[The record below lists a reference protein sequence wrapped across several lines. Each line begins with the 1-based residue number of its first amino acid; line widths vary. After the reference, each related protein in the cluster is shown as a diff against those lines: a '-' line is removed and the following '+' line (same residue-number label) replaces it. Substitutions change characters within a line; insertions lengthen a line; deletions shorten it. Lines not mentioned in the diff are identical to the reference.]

1 MSDDGSSRRFARAH
15 RNGDGGAPRVALVL
29 PGGGARGAYEV
40 GALSVILPVLEQR
53 GERPVILCGTSVGA
67 INATALGATADQP
80 AAAAVASL
88 VEHWR
93 GLRKA
98 DVIRPV
104 VGPGLP
110 LMALRM
116 LGEALE
122 LPGVRLAGLLDPA
135 PLKRSLDRWI
145 DWDDLH
151 RNVRHG
157 VIDAVCVVATSL
169 ARSGPVAFV
178 DSGHRVPPS
187 RPADPLQYVPAMLD
201 SEHVRASAAIPML
214 FPPVEIAHPAAL
226 AGHYVDGGT
235 RLNSP
240 VSPALALGA
249 DRVVVI
255 GFQPFRAR
263 VEPGSSSGA
272 GAPRLADV
280 AANIIDGLLV
290 DQVVDD
296 LHRLAT
302 VNSFLVDSHASG
314 PRGAADAYRAARGR
328 KPYRKISY
336 ALVAPE
342 RRGEL
347 AAIAD
352 EIFDDKYAGLKGWLR
367 PDYPFMSRL
376 LGGGRSPSRGELLS
390 FLLFDEDHVDRLVDL
405 GRRDAR
411 RWLDRHPGVWCSD
424 AAHDF
429 DIDADAIASLRER
442 DALDEWRDLRR
453 RP

>member
-1 MSDDGSSRRFARAH
+1 VSDH
-15 RNGDGGAPRVALVL
+15 VNGNGAAPAAGGAGPRVAIVL

-40 GALSVILPVLEQR
+40 GALSVLLPLLEAR

-67 INATALGATADQP
+67 INATALGAVADRPAEEAVDVLTAQ
-80 AAAAVASL
+80 
-88 VEHWR
+88 WR
-93 GLRKA
+93 GMRKG
-98 DVIRPV
+98 DVIKPL
-104 VGPGLP
+104 VGPGLGWT
-110 LMALRM
+110 ALRM

-122 LPGVRLAGLLDPA
+122 VPGVRLAGLLDPA
-135 PLKRSLDRWI
+135 PLRRSLDRWV
-145 DWDDLH
+145 DWDALH
-151 RNVRHG
+151 RNVRTG
-157 VIDAVCVVATSL
+157 VIESACVVATSL

-178 DSGHRVPPS
+178 DSVRRVPAS
-187 RPADPLQYVPAMLD
+187 RPADPLQYVPAVLEG
-201 SEHVRASAAIPML
+201 EHVRASAAIPML
-214 FPPVEIAHPAAL
+214 FPPVEIEHPAPM

-235 RLNSP
+235 RLNAP
-240 VSPALALGA
+240 VAPALALGA

-263 VEPGSSSGA
+263 LDPASVVA

-280 AANIIDGLLV
+280 AANILDGLLV

-302 VNSFLVDSHASG
+302 INSFIVDSPGHG

-328 KPYRKISY
+328 RPYKKISY

-347 AAIAD
+347 AAVAD
-352 EIFDDKYAGLKGWLR
+352 EVFDKRYAGLKGWLR

-390 FLLFDEDHVDRLVDL
+390 FLLFDEEHVERLIEM
-405 GRRDAR
+405 GRRDAH

-429 DIDADAIASLRER
+429 DIDTSAIAHLRER
-442 DALDEWRDLRR
+442 EALDEWRTLRR
-453 RP
+453 R

>member
-1 MSDDGSSRRFARAH
+1 MSSNGSQRA
-15 RNGDGGAPRVALVL
+15 GPRVAIVL

-40 GALSVILPVLEQR
+40 GALSVLLPILEER

-80 AAAAVASL
+80 AHQAIATL
-88 VEHWR
+88 EDHWR
-93 GLRKA
+93 SLRKG

-110 LMALRM
+110 LTALRM

-122 LPGVRLAGLLDPA
+122 LPGIRLAGLLDPA
-135 PLKRSLDRWI
+135 PLKASLDAWI

-157 VIDAVCVVATSL
+157 VLDAVCVVATSL

-178 DSGHRVPPS
+178 DSAHRIPPS
-187 RPADPLQYVPAMLD
+187 RPADALQYVPAVLD
-201 SEHVRASAAIPML
+201 DEHVRASAAIPVL
-214 FPPVEIAHPAAL
+214 FPPVEIEHPAPV

-235 RLNSP
+235 RLNAP

-263 VEPGSSSGA
+263 AEGLTSTA

-302 VNSFLVDSHASG
+302 VNSFLVDSVAPG

-328 KPYRKISY
+328 KPYKKVPY

-347 AAIAD
+347 AAVAD
-352 EIFDDKYAGLKGWLR
+352 QIFDDKYAGLKGWLR

-390 FLLFDEDHVDRLVDL
+390 FLLFDEDHVDRLIEL
-405 GRRDAR
+405 GRRDAH
-411 RWLDRHPGVWCSD
+411 RWLDRHPAFWCSD

-429 DIDADAIASLRER
+429 DVDANAIAHLRER
-442 DALDEWRDLRR
+442 DALDEWRNLRR

>member
-1 MSDDGSSRRFARAH
+1 MSDGFQRSGNGASANGSAS
-15 RNGDGGAPRVALVL
+15 APRVALVL

-40 GALSVILPVLEQR
+40 GALSVLLPLLEAR

-67 INATALGATADQP
+67 INATALGATADRS
-80 AAAAVASL
+80 AGEAVASL
-88 VEHWR
+88 KDHWR
-93 GLRKA
+93 GMRKG

-110 LMALRM
+110 LTALRM

-122 LPGVRLAGLLDPA
+122 VPGVRLAGLLDPA
-135 PLKRSLDRWI
+135 PLKRSLDQWI
-145 DWDDLH
+145 DWDALH

-157 VIDAVCVVATSL
+157 VIEAACVVATSL
-169 ARSGPVAFV
+169 ARSSPVAFV
-178 DSGHRVPPS
+178 DSAGRVPAS
-187 RPADPLQYVPAMLD
+187 RPADPLQYVPAVLD
-201 SEHVRASAAIPML
+201 SEHVRASAAIPVL
-214 FPPVEIAHPAAL
+214 FPPVEIEHPAPM
-226 AGHYVDGGT
+226 AGYYVDGGT

-263 VEPGSSSGA
+263 VEPGSTSGV

-302 VNSFLVDSHASG
+302 INSFVVDTHGPG

-328 KPYRKISY
+328 KPYRRISY

-347 AAIAD
+347 AEVAD
-352 EIFDDKYAGLKGWLR
+352 DVFDRRYSGLKGWLR

-390 FLLFDEDHVDRLVDL
+390 FLLFDEDHIERLFEM
-405 GRRDAR
+405 GARDAR
-411 RWLDRHPGVWCSD
+411 RWLDRHPSVWCSD

-429 DIDADAIASLRER
+429 DIDASAVAHLRER
-442 DALDEWRDLRR
+442 EALDEWRTLRR

>member
-1 MSDDGSSRRFARAH
+1 MSDGSRFSTPH
-15 RNGDGGAPRVALVL
+15 RNGGAGPRVALVL

-40 GALSVILPVLEQR
+40 GALSVLLPLLEER

-80 AAAAVASL
+80 AAAAVQSL
-88 VEHWR
+88 IEHWR
-93 GLRKA
+93 GLRKG
-98 DVIRPV
+98 DVIRSV

-110 LMALRM
+110 LTALRM

-122 LPGVRLAGLLDPA
+122 LPGVRLAGLLDPS

-151 RNVRHG
+151 RNVRTG
-157 VIDAVCVVATSL
+157 VLEAVCVVATSL
-169 ARSGPVAFV
+169 ARSSPVAFV
-178 DSGHRVPPS
+178 DSVGRVPPS

-214 FPPVEIAHPAAL
+214 FPPVEIEHPAAL

-240 VSPALALGA
+240 VAPALALGA

-263 VEPGSSSGA
+263 VEVPTDGV

-302 VNSFLVDSHASG
+302 INSFVVDSHGSG

-352 EIFDDKYAGLKGWLR
+352 GVFEDRYAGMQGWLR

-390 FLLFDEDHVDRLVDL
+390 FLLFDEEHVDRLVEL
-405 GRRDAR
+405 GARDAH
-411 RWLDRHPGVWCSD
+411 RWLERHPNVWCSD
-424 AAHDF
+424 ASHDF
-429 DIDADAIASLRER
+429 DIDAGAVASLRER
-442 DALDEWRDLRR
+442 EALDEWRDLRR

>member
-1 MSDDGSSRRFARAH
+1 MPSSYNH
-15 RNGDGGAPRVALVL
+15 RGAPPRVALVL

-40 GALSVILPVLEQR
+40 GALSVLLPLLEER

-67 INATALGATADQP
+67 INATALGATADRP
-80 AAAAVASL
+80 AAEAVASL
-88 VEHWR
+88 IEHWR

-104 VGPGLP
+104 VGLGLP
-110 LMALRM
+110 LTALRM

-122 LPGVRLAGLLDPA
+122 VPGVRLAGLLDPA
-135 PLKRSLDRWI
+135 PLRRSLNRWI
-145 DWDDLH
+145 DWDALH
-151 RNVRHG
+151 RNVRTG
-157 VIDAVCVVATSL
+157 VIEAACVVATSL
-169 ARSGPVAFV
+169 DRAGPVAFV
-178 DSGHRVPPS
+178 DSVGRVPAS
-187 RPADPLQYVPAMLD
+187 RAADSLQYVPARLGD
-201 SEHVRASAAIPML
+201 EHVRASAAIPVL

-226 AGHYVDGGT
+226 AGYYVDGGT

-240 VSPALALGA
+240 VAPALALGA

-255 GFQPFRAR
+255 GFQPFRAQ
-263 VEPGSSSGA
+263 VEPPTKANGS
-272 GAPRLADV
+272 PRLADV

-290 DQVVDD
+290 DQVADD
-296 LHRLAT
+296 LRRLAT
-302 VNSFLVDSHASG
+302 INSFVVDAHGPG

-328 KPYRKISY
+328 KPYRRISY

-347 AAIAD
+347 AAVAD
-352 EIFDDKYAGLKGWLR
+352 EVFDDRYAGLQGWLR

-390 FLLFDEDHVDRLVDL
+390 FLLFDEDHIDRLIEL
-405 GRRDAR
+405 GRADAR
-411 RWLDRHPGVWCSD
+411 RWLDRHPSLWCSD

-429 DIDADAIASLRER
+429 DIDATAVASLRER
-442 DALDEWRDLRR
+442 EALDEWRNLRR

>member
-1 MSDDGSSRRFARAH
+1 MSDGSRFTTPH
-15 RNGDGGAPRVALVL
+15 RNGGSPPRVALVL

-40 GALSVILPVLEQR
+40 GALSVLLPLLEER

-80 AAAAVASL
+80 AAAAVQSL
-88 VEHWR
+88 IDHWR
-93 GLRKA
+93 GLRKS
-98 DVIRPV
+98 DVIRSV

-110 LMALRM
+110 LTALRM

-122 LPGVRLAGLLDPA
+122 LPGVRLAGLLDPS

-151 RNVRHG
+151 RNVRTG
-157 VIDAVCVVATSL
+157 VIEAVCVVATSL
-169 ARSGPVAFV
+169 ARSSPVAFV
-178 DSGHRVPPS
+178 DSVSRVPRS

-201 SEHVRASAAIPML
+201 SEHVRASAAIPVL
-214 FPPVEIAHPAAL
+214 FPPVEIEHPAAL

-240 VSPALALGA
+240 VAPALALGA

-255 GFQPFRAR
+255 GFQPFRGR
-263 VEPGSSSGA
+263 VELPAEEA

-302 VNSFLVDSHASG
+302 INSFVVDSPHGAG

-347 AAIAD
+347 AGIAD
-352 EIFDDKYAGLKGWLR
+352 EVFEDRYAGLQGWKR

-390 FLLFDEDHVDRLVDL
+390 FLLFDEQHVDRLVEL
-405 GRRDAR
+405 GARDAR
-411 RWLDRHPGVWCSD
+411 RWLERHPNVWCSD

-429 DIDADAIASLRER
+429 DIDATAVASLRER
-442 DALDEWRDLRR
+442 EALDEWRDLRR

>member
-1 MSDDGSSRRFARAH
+1 MSSNGSQRA
-15 RNGDGGAPRVALVL
+15 GPRVAIVL

-40 GALSVILPVLEQR
+40 GALSVLLPILEER

-80 AAAAVASL
+80 ALQAVTTL
-88 VEHWR
+88 EDRWR
-93 GLRKA
+93 SLRKG

-110 LMALRM
+110 LTALRM

-135 PLKRSLDRWI
+135 PLRRSLDAWI

-157 VIDAVCVVATSL
+157 VLDAVCVVATSL

-178 DSGHRVPPS
+178 DSAHRVPPS
-187 RPADPLQYVPAMLD
+187 RPADALQYVPAVLD
-201 SEHVRASAAIPML
+201 GEHVRASAAIPVL
-214 FPPVEIAHPAAL
+214 FPPVEVEHPAPV

-235 RLNSP
+235 RLNAP
-240 VSPALALGA
+240 LAPALALGA

-263 VEPGSSSGA
+263 AAAGPASAA

-302 VNSFLVDSHASG
+302 VNSFLVDGVAPG

-328 KPYRKISY
+328 KPYKKIPY

-347 AAIAD
+347 AETAD
-352 EIFDDKYAGLKGWLR
+352 AIFDDKYAGPKGWLR

-390 FLLFDEDHVDRLVDL
+390 FLLFDEDHVDRLIEL

-411 RWLDRHPGVWCSD
+411 RWLDRHPSFWCPD

-429 DIDADAIASLRER
+429 DVDAHAVAHLRER
-442 DALDEWRDLRR
+442 DALDEWRNLRR

>member
-1 MSDDGSSRRFARAH
+1 VLSGSHS
-15 RNGDGGAPRVALVL
+15 NGGAPPRVALVL

-40 GALSVILPVLEQR
+40 GALSVLLPLLEER

-67 INATALGATADQP
+67 INAAALGATAHRP
-80 AAAAVASL
+80 AEVAVETLLSN
-88 VEHWR
+88 WR
-93 GLRKA
+93 ALRKS
-98 DVIRPV
+98 DVIRSV

-110 LMALRM
+110 LTALRM
-116 LGEALE
+116 VGEALE
-122 LPGVRLAGLLDPA
+122 VPGVRLAGLLDPA
-135 PLKRSLDRWI
+135 PLKRSIDRWV
-145 DWDDLH
+145 DWDALD
-151 RNVRHG
+151 RNVRQG
-157 VIDAVCVVATSL
+157 VIQAACVVATSL
-169 ARSGPVAFV
+169 ERSGPVAFV
-178 DSGHRVPPS
+178 DTAGRVPPS
-187 RPADPLQYVPAMLD
+187 RPADPIQYVPGRLGEA
-201 SEHVRASAAIPML
+201 HVRASAAIPML
-214 FPPVEIAHPAAL
+214 FPPVHVNQPAAL
-226 AGHYVDGGT
+226 AGYYVDGGT

-240 VSPALALGA
+240 VSPALSLRA

-263 VEPGSSSGA
+263 IEKRASGG

-280 AANIIDGLLV
+280 AANVIDGLLV

-302 VNSFLVDSHASG
+302 INSFIVDAHGPG

-328 KPYRKISY
+328 KPYRRISY

-347 AAIAD
+347 AEIAD
-352 EIFDDKYAGLKGWLR
+352 DVFERRYSGLKGWLR

-390 FLLFDEDHVDRLVDL
+390 FLLFDEEHIERLISL
-405 GRRDAR
+405 GRRDAH
-411 RWLDRHPGVWCSD
+411 RWLERHPSFWCSD

-429 DIDADAIASLRER
+429 DVDTSAVASLRER
-442 DALDEWRDLRR
+442 QALDEWRELRR

>member
-1 MSDDGSSRRFARAH
+1 MASHNGS
-15 RNGDGGAPRVALVL
+15 GPPRVALVL

-40 GALSVILPVLEQR
+40 GALSILLPLLEAR

-67 INATALGATADQP
+67 INATALGATADRP
-80 AAAAVASL
+80 AEEAIADLLAK
-88 VEHWR
+88 WR
-93 GLRKA
+93 SLRKG

-122 LPGVRLAGLLDPA
+122 VPGVRLAGLLDPA
-135 PLKRSLDRWI
+135 PLRASLDAWV
-145 DWDDLH
+145 DWDALH

-157 VIDAVCVVATSL
+157 VLEAACVVATSL
-169 ARSGPVAFV
+169 ERSSPVAFV
-178 DSGHRVPPS
+178 DRATRVPRS
-187 RPADPLQYVPAMLD
+187 RAADPVQYVPAVLEG
-201 SEHVRASAAIPML
+201 EHVRASAAIPLL
-214 FPPVEIAHPAAL
+214 FPPVAIEHPAPL
-226 AGHYVDGGT
+226 AGYYVDGGT
-235 RLNSP
+235 RMNSP
-240 VSPALALGA
+240 VAPALALGA

-263 VEPGSSSGA
+263 VEPPA
-272 GAPRLADV
+272 RRHGAPRLADV
-280 AANIIDGLLV
+280 TANIIDGLLV

-302 VNSFLVDSHASG
+302 INSFVVDAHGPG

-328 KPYRKISY
+328 KPYRRIPY

-342 RRGEL
+342 RRGDL
-347 AAIAD
+347 AALAD
-352 EIFDDKYAGLKGWLR
+352 DVFERRYAGPRGWLR

-390 FLLFDEDHVDRLVDL
+390 FLLFDEAHIEGLVEL
-405 GRRDAR
+405 GRRDAQ
-411 RWLDRHPGVWCSD
+411 RWLDRHPGLWCSD

-429 DIDADAIASLRER
+429 DIDETAVASLRER
-442 DALDEWRDLRR
+442 QALDEWRELRR

>member
-1 MSDDGSSRRFARAH
+1 MSHPS
-15 RNGDGGAPRVALVL
+15 RNGDGGPRVAIVL

-40 GALSVILPVLEQR
+40 GALSVLLPVLEER

-67 INATALGATADQP
+67 INATALGATAHQP
-80 AAAAVASL
+80 AREAVATL
-88 VEHWR
+88 EDRWR
-93 GLRKA
+93 ALRKG

-110 LMALRM
+110 LTALRM
-116 LGEALE
+116 VGEALE
-122 LPGVRLAGLLDPA
+122 LPGVRLAGLLDPS
-135 PLKRSLDRWI
+135 PLRRSLDGWI

-151 RNVRHG
+151 RNVRGG
-157 VIDAVCVVATSL
+157 VLDAVCVVATSL

-178 DSGHRVPPS
+178 DSARRVPPS
-187 RPADPLQYVPAMLD
+187 RPADALQYVPAVLD
-201 SEHVRASAAIPML
+201 GEHVRASAAIPVL
-214 FPPVEIAHPAAL
+214 FPPVEIEHPAPM
-226 AGHYVDGGT
+226 AGYYVDGGT

-263 VEPGSSSGA
+263 MEASA
-272 GAPRLADV
+272 GVGEGPPRLADV

-302 VNSFLVDSHASG
+302 VNSFLVDSVAPG

-328 KPYRKISY
+328 KPYRKIPY

-352 EIFDDKYAGLKGWLR
+352 EIFDDKYSGLRGWRR

-390 FLLFDEDHVDRLVDL
+390 FLLFDEDHVDRLLDL
-405 GRRDAR
+405 GRRDAH
-411 RWLDRHPGVWCSD
+411 RWLARHPSFWCSD

-429 DIDADAIASLRER
+429 DVDASAIAHLRER
-442 DALDEWRDLRR
+442 DALDEWRNLRR